1 MSMKKR
7 ISTLD
12 KKTKKRVIAILYANG
27 CAYEDVS
34 MLLKEGT
41 LADLEEYIDIKELM

>member
-1 MSMKKR
+1 MNARRR

-12 KKTKKRVIAILYANG
+12 KKVKKRVIAILYANG

-34 MLLKEGT
+34 MLLKDGT
-41 LADLEEYIDIKELM
+41 VADLEDYMDISELR

>member
-1 MSMKKR
+1 MSTRKR

-12 KKTKKRVIAILYANG
+12 KKIKKRIIAILYANG

-41 LADLEEYIDIKELM
+41 LADLEEYTDIKKLL